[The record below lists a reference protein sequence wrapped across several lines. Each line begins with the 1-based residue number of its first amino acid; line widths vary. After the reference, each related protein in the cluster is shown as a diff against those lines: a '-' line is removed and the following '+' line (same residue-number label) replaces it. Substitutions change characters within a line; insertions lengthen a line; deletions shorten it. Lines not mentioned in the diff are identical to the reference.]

1 MAVRQVILQRI
12 GGAMIG
18 FLALILFMGLIFIN
32 VPISISMGIASAICL
47 IVMDIPMAILPQ
59 KMVAGV
65 QSWVLLAIPFYV
77 LAAQIMNHG
86 GIAERLFNFADELVG
101 WIKGGLAHA
110 NVMASMIF
118 AGISGAAVADASGL
132 GLVEI
137 EAMDKAGYDR
147 RFAVGI
153 TAASCMLG
161 PIIPPSIMLIIYGH
175 LAELSIAALWFGGI
189 IPGVLTG
196 FILMAYIY
204 WLVSRGKVSGPAT
217 HRFEVKR
224 VAKSFFH
231 NFFVILLPIIL
242 LGTIVTGLATPTET
256 GIIAC
261 IYTFVLAIIL
271 RGKVFIK
278 ELPVIFVDTV
288 KASGV
293 IMYIIATATIFVWIM
308 TSERTAILISEGLLN
323 ITQNKYLALLIINFF
338 LLIIGALLEQIPAML
353 IVVPL
358 LAPMAQQ
365 LAINPIQFGIMV
377 VFNLMIG
384 MITPPMGM
392 ALYIMAA
399 ISGVPM
405 KDVIVSSMRFFLA
418 LCFAL
423 LLITYIPFLSTF
435 IPSILG
441 MNIF

>member
-1 MAVRQVILQRI
+1 MV
-12 GGAMIG
+12 G
-18 FLALILFMGLIFIN
+18 FLALLLFIVLIFMN
-32 VPISISMGIASAICL
+32 VPISVSMGIASAVCL
-47 IVMDIPMAILPQ
+47 MVMDIPMAILPQ

-77 LAAQIMNHG
+77 LAAQIMNYG

-132 GLVEI
+132 GLIEI

-147 RFAVGI
+147 EFAVGV

-175 LAELSIAALWFGGI
+175 LSEVSIAALWFGGI
-189 IPGVLTG
+189 LPGLVTG
-196 FILMAYIY
+196 LILMGYIY
-204 WLVSRGKVSGPAT
+204 WQVARGRVSGPST
-217 HRFEVKR
+217 HRFSLSR
-224 VAKSFFH
+224 VGKSFFQ

-261 IYTFVLAIIL
+261 VYTFVLSLFLKGKNFLRDLPAI
-271 RGKVFIK
+271 FIN
-278 ELPVIFVDTV
+278 TT
-288 KASGV
+288 KASAV
-293 IMYIIATATIFVWIM
+293 IMYIIATATVFVWIM
-308 TSERTAILISEGLLN
+308 TAERTAILISEGLLD
-323 ITQNKYLALLIINFF
+323 ITQNKYIALLIINVF

-358 LAPMAQQ
+358 LAPMAEQ
-365 LAINPIQFGIMV
+365 LAVNPIQFGIMV

-405 KDVIVSSMRFFLA
+405 KKVIGASMRFFFA

-423 LLITYIPFLSTF
+423 LLITYIPFLSTI
-435 IPSILG
+435 IPRLLG
-441 MNIF
+441 MSLD

>member
-1 MAVRQVILQRI
+1 MF
-12 GGAMIG
+12 G
-18 FLALILFMGLIFIN
+18 FLALILFVILIFLNI
-32 VPISISMGIASAICL
+32 PISVSMGIASAVCL
-47 IVMDIPMAILPQ
+47 MLMDIPMAVLPQ

-110 NVMASMIF
+110 NILASMIF

-147 RFAVGI
+147 KFAVGV

-175 LAELSIAALWFGGI
+175 LAELSIASLWFAGI

-196 FILMAYIY
+196 IILMAYVY
-204 WLVSRGKVSGPAT
+204 WAVARGKENSPPAHPFSIRNT
-217 HRFEVKR
+217 G
-224 VAKSFFH
+224 KSFYQ
-231 NFFVILLPIIL
+231 NFFVVLLPIIL
-242 LGTIVTGLATPTET
+242 LGAIVTGLATPTET

-261 IYTFVLAIIL
+261 IYTFILAL
-271 RGKVFIK
+271 VAGGRAFIRK
-278 ELPVIFVDTV
+278 LPAVVISTV

-293 IMYIIATATIFVWIM
+293 IMFIIATATIFVWIM
-308 TSERTAILISEGLLN
+308 TTERTAILISEGLLN
-323 ITQNKYLALLIINFF
+323 FTQNKYLALLIINIF

-358 LAPMAQQ
+358 LAPMAEQ
-365 LAINPIQFGIMV
+365 LMINPIQFGIIV

-405 KDVIVSSMRFFLA
+405 KDVISASMRFFFA
-418 LCFAL
+418 LVFAL

-435 IPSILG
+435 IPGLLG
-441 MNIF
+441 MSLN

>member
-1 MAVRQVILQRI
+1 MV
-12 GGAMIG
+12 G
-18 FLALILFMGLIFIN
+18 FLALALFIILIFLN
-32 VPISISMGIASAICL
+32 VPISVSMGIASTICL
-47 IVMDIPMAILPQ
+47 MVMDVPLAILPQ

-132 GLVEI
+132 GLIEI

-147 RFAVGI
+147 EFAVGV

-175 LAELSIAALWFGGI
+175 LSEVSIAALWFGGI
-189 IPGVLTG
+189 LPGLITG
-196 FILMAYIY
+196 IILMGYIY
-204 WLVSRGKVSGPAT
+204 WQVSRGRVSGPST
-217 HRFEVKR
+217 HRFSIRRVVK
-224 VAKSFFH
+224 SMIE
-231 NFFVILLPIIL
+231 NFFVILLPVIL
-242 LGTIVTGLATPTET
+242 LGSIVTGLATPTET

-261 IYTFVLAIIL
+261 IYTLIL
-271 RGKVFIK
+271 SLVIKGKKFIK
-278 ELPVIFVDTV
+278 DLPSIFISTT
-288 KASGV
+288 KASAV
-293 IMYIIATATIFVWIM
+293 IMYIIATATVFVWIM
-308 TSERTAILISEGLLN
+308 TAERTAILLSEGLLN
-323 ITQNKYLALLIINFF
+323 ITQNKYLALLIINIF

-358 LAPMAQQ
+358 LAPMADQ
-365 LAINPIQFGIMV
+365 LAVNPVQFGIMV

-405 KDVIVSSMRFFLA
+405 KKVISASMRFFFA

-423 LLITYIPFLSTF
+423 ILITYIPFISTI
-435 IPSILG
+435 IPRLLG
-441 MNIF
+441 MNIN

>member
-1 MAVRQVILQRI
+1 
-12 GGAMIG
+12 
-18 FLALILFMGLIFIN
+18 
-32 VPISISMGIASAICL
+32 MGIASVVCL
-47 IVMDIPMAILPQ
+47 MVMDIPMAILPQ

-77 LAAQIMNHG
+77 LAAQIMNRG
-86 GIAERLFNFADELVG
+86 GIAEGLFNFANELVG

-110 NVMASMIF
+110 NVLASMIF

-137 EAMDKAGYDR
+137 EAMDKAGYER
-147 RFAVGI
+147 KFAVGV

-175 LAELSIAALWFGGI
+175 LAELSIASLWFAGI
-189 IPGVLTG
+189 IPGILTG
-196 FILMAYIY
+196 LILMTYIY
-204 WLVSRGKVSGPAT
+204 WLVARGKVIGPPT
-217 HRFEVKR
+217 HRFSIKKM
-224 VAKSFFH
+224 AKSFVQH
-231 NFFVILLPIIL
+231 FFVILLPIIL

-261 IYTFVLAIIL
+261 IYTFVLSIII
-271 RGKVFIK
+271 RGKAFLK
-278 ELPVIFVDTV
+278 ELPAVMVSTA

-293 IMYIIATATIFVWIM
+293 IMYIIATATVFVWIM
-308 TSERTAILISEGLLN
+308 TAEQTAIFISEGLLN
-323 ITQNKYLALLIINFF
+323 ITRNKYLTLLIINIF

-358 LAPMAQQ
+358 LAPMAEQ
-365 LAINPIQFGIMV
+365 LAINPIQFGVMV

-405 KDVIVSSMRFFLA
+405 KDVISASMRFFFA
-418 LCFAL
+418 LVFAL
-423 LLITYIPFLSTF
+423 LLIAYIPFLSTF

-441 MNIF
+441 LSLN

>member
-1 MAVRQVILQRI
+1 
-12 GGAMIG
+12 MIG
-18 FLALILFMGLIFIN
+18 FIALLLFMVLIFLN
-32 VPISISMGIASAICL
+32 VPISISMGIASVVCL
-47 IVMDIPMAILPQ
+47 MVMDIPMAILPQ

-77 LAAQIMNHG
+77 LAAQIMNRG
-86 GIAERLFNFADELVG
+86 GIAEGLFNFANELVG

-110 NVMASMIF
+110 NVLASMIF

-137 EAMDKAGYDR
+137 EAMDKAGYER
-147 RFAVGI
+147 KFAVGV

-175 LAELSIAALWFGGI
+175 LAELSIASLWFAGI
-189 IPGVLTG
+189 IPGILTG
-196 FILMAYIY
+196 LILMTYIY
-204 WLVSRGKVSGPAT
+204 WLVSRGKVIAPPT
-217 HRFEVKR
+217 HRFSIKKM
-224 VAKSFFH
+224 AKSFVQ

-261 IYTFVLAIIL
+261 IYTFVLSLII
-271 RGKVFIK
+271 RGKAFLK
-278 ELPVIFVDTV
+278 ELPSAMIGTA

-293 IMYIIATATIFVWIM
+293 IMYIIATATVFVWIM
-308 TSERTAILISEGLLN
+308 TTEQTATFISEGLLN
-323 ITQNKYLALLIINFF
+323 ITGNKYLTLLIINIF

-358 LAPMAQQ
+358 LAPIAEQ
-365 LAINPIQFGIMV
+365 LAINPIQFGVMV

-405 KDVIVSSMRFFLA
+405 KDIISASMRFFFA
-418 LCFAL
+418 LVFAL
-423 LLITYIPFLSTF
+423 LLIAYIPFLSTF
-435 IPSILG
+435 IPGILG
-441 MNIF
+441 LSLK

>member
-1 MAVRQVILQRI
+1 
-12 GGAMIG
+12 MIG
-18 FLALILFMGLIFIN
+18 IIALLLFMVLIFLN
-32 VPISISMGIASAICL
+32 VPISISMGIASAACL
-47 IVMDIPMAILPQ
+47 MLMDIPMVLLPQ

-77 LAAQIMNHG
+77 LAAQIMNYG
-86 GIAERLFNFADELVG
+86 GIAKRLFNFADELVG
-101 WIKGGLAHA
+101 WLKGGLAHA
-110 NVMASMIF
+110 NIMASMIF

-147 RFAVGI
+147 KFAVGV

-175 LAELSIAALWFGGI
+175 LAELSIASLWFAGI

-196 FILMAYIY
+196 IILMSYVY
-204 WLVSRGKVSGPAT
+204 WLVAKGKVSAPPT
-217 HRFEVKR
+217 HRFSVKKT
-224 VAKSFFH
+224 AKSFVQ

-242 LGTIVTGLATPTET
+242 LGAILTGLATPTET

-261 IYTFVLAIIL
+261 IYTFTLALIL
-271 RGKVFIK
+271 RGKAFLK
-278 ELPVIFVDTV
+278 EIPTV
-288 KASGV
+288 VVSTAKASGV

-323 ITQNKYLALLIINFF
+323 ITQNKYLALLIINIF
-338 LLIIGALLEQIPAML
+338 LLFIGALLEQIPAML

-358 LAPMAQQ
+358 LAPMAEQ

-405 KDVIVSSMRFFLA
+405 KDVIISSMRFFFV

-423 LLITYIPFLSTF
+423 LLIAYIPFLTTF
-435 IPSILG
+435 IPSMLG
-441 MNIF
+441 LSLN